1 MFLQERK
8 DMFSLLQSCKWNFLC
23 CQTFGE
29 KLENCWACS
38 WISHERSWSIQTFL
52 CTGQEGWWHGMIHVS
67 GWDPFQTL
75 PTSGIDRGSC
85 CGSGGN
91 CRWGM
96 TAASLL
102 TAALQ
107 RERRPSKPRPSH
119 IVVRDMIYDYD
130 YYIKQVFL
138 DLRCSK
144 ENKLCFLYGQL

>member
-8 DMFSLLQSCKWNFLC
+8 DMFSLLQSCKLNFLC
-23 CQTFGE
+23 CQSFGE

-38 WISHERSWSIQTFL
+38 WISHERSHDHYKLFS
-52 CTGQEGWWHGMIHVS
+52 GQGWWHGMIHAS

-75 PTSGIDRGSC
+75 PTSGTDRGSC
-85 CGSGGN
+85 CGSGGD